1 MCKIERMKV
10 EDDLRVTSTT
20 TLTLTKNNVSMELS
34 IDEIASLLQ
43 RLNWSEH
50 LAIFDDRTTKVFTS
64 SPDEVSVSVNG
75 DCIQITL
82 LAEDQEMND
91 A

>member
-1 MCKIERMKV
+1 MSKIEKSKV

-20 TLTLTKNNVSMELS
+20 TWTLTKGNESMELT
-34 IDEIASLLQ
+34 IDEIAHWLQ
-43 RLNWSEH
+43 TLNWSES
-50 LAIFDDRTTKVFTS
+50 LAVFDDRTTKVFTS

-82 LAEDQEMND
+82 LAENQEEEQ
-91 A
+91 